1 MATQTR
7 NQSVEQRIGD
17 HDAALQRLE
26 ATAGMNINQ
35 LSTLNLEIDS
45 VKNQLNQ
52 QSAQMAAQMAEVL
65 ATLQELKANQTNN
78 NDGQHQ
84 VTLCDEY
91 AVSLFLNALKPE
103 IGNPLKLLR
112 PRTLPEAYMLA
123 RQQTDN
129 LKLLPNSS
137 YKTSYKPSYK
147 PVDSYPKS
155 VYNHVPISS
164 ANLPLLPAPPYK
176 PRTTRTL
183 STKEIADKR
192 ARGECFGCTEKY
204 SATHQ
209 CKNKQL
215 FSIEV
220 WEVEEESGEPVLQE
234 FLDPQISLNAI
245 MGVSL
250 YSTMKVTGSTCT
262 KPLHILID
270 SGSTHN
276 FLDEK
281 IAYKMRCPTKE
292 MPSMKITIADGNVMS
307 CTKVCE
313 NVQWMM
319 QGKWFKTNVLLIPL
333 TNYDMVLGIQW
344 LQSLDDI
351 TWNFKDL
358 TMKFKGKSDVSQI
371 NTLLEKYDQV
381 FALPTSLTPK
391 KSCDYQIILKE
402 GIGVIAQKPY
412 RYPAVQKDII
422 EKMTQE
428 LLDMGIARESTSPFA
443 SPVVLVKK
451 KDGSW
456 RMCVD
461 YRKLNEA
468 IVKNNFPIPL
478 IDELLDELA
487 GATVFSMLDLSIA
500 RPLTNLLKKDAFYWT
515 KEAQLAFEQLK
526 VALTTATVLALP
538 DFSKVFIIETD
549 ASAKGLGAVL
559 MQENHPLTFIS
570 KGISVKQQAMSVY
583 EKELLAS

>member
-1 MATQTR
+1 MAVIHLEDMALLWHQSFIQPRGGSIDGMTWVEYKANISTR
-7 NQSVEQRIGD
+7 FAMVMDQNAM
-17 HDAALQRLE
+17 AALASLRQQDLTID
-26 ATAGMNINQ
+26 ALQTLCHQ
-35 LSTLNLEIDS
+35 FDLSLTR
-45 VKNQLNQ
+45 
-52 QSAQMAAQMAEVL
+52 
-65 ATLQELKANQTNN
+65 
-78 NDGQHQ
+78 

-129 LKLLPNSS
+129 LKLLPSSS

-155 VYNHVPISS
+155 VYNPTPISS

-192 ARGECFGCTEKY
+192 ARGECFGCIEKY

-209 CKNKQL
+209 YKNKQL

-220 WEVEEESGEPVLQE
+220 WEVEEESGEPILQE

-245 MGVSL
+245 MGVSS
-250 YSTMKVTGSTCT
+250 YSTMKVTGSIGT

-281 IAYKMRCPTKE
+281 IAYKMSCPTKE
-292 MPSMKITIADGNVMS
+292 MPSMKITIAD
-307 CTKVCE
+307 
-313 NVQWMM
+313 
-319 QGKWFKTNVLLIPL
+319 
-333 TNYDMVLGIQW
+333 GIQW

-358 TMKFKGKSDVSQI
+358 TMKFKVNNIVCELKGSKEQTFSLCSSEKLQSLLLNKGQMAQAQLFSLYLMPPDEFTHVPLVQGKSDVSQI
-371 NTLLEKYDQV
+371 NTLLENYDHV
-381 FALPTSLTPK
+381 FALPTSLPPK
-391 KSCDYQIILKE
+391 RSCDHQIILKE
-402 GIGVIAQKPY
+402 GISVIAQKPY

-468 IVKNNFPIPL
+468 TVKNNFPIPL

-487 GATVFSMLDLSIA
+487 GATVFSKLDFEVRLS
-500 RPLTNLLKKDAFYWT
+500 TSQDA
-515 KEAQLAFEQLK
+515 
-526 VALTTATVLALP
+526 
-538 DFSKVFIIETD
+538 
-549 ASAKGLGAVL
+549 
-559 MQENHPLTFIS
+559 
-570 KGISVKQQAMSVY
+570 
-583 EKELLAS
+583 